1 MLKYA
6 VKPVQTSAV
15 STAARPVSPLGGI
28 AAPKRSVKCH
38 FREEERARQAN
49 PYNTSSSSSGG
60 GGYYSGYNEDPF
72 ESLREG
78 AKDLKAKW
86 DEWPAE
92 DRNSALIYGSG
103 GLLALYIANAVLDA
117 VERVPLVPGLL
128 KFVGLLFSSWFF
140 YRYLLFADGR
150 SDLARNLTLDKIFSR
165 VDDRVDDLSN
175 QAAGAMNRARKSTG
189 NSGSSSSRT
198 SRGTSAY
205 GASELDQ
212 NVSNALHDMEK
223 IADDLRD

>member
-1 MLKYA
+1 VRCY
-6 VKPVQTSAV
+6 
-15 STAARPVSPLGGI
+15 
-28 AAPKRSVKCH
+28 
-38 FREEERARQAN
+38 FREEERARQTTN
-49 PYNTSSSSSGG
+49 PYSSSSSTG

-78 AKDLKAKW
+78 AKDLKRKW

-103 GLLALYIANAVLDA
+103 ALLALYIANAVLDA
-117 VERVPLVPGLL
+117 VERVPLIPGLL

-150 SDLARNLTLDKIFSR
+150 SDLSRNLTLDKIFAR
-165 VDDRVDDLSN
+165 VDDRVDDLSSK
-175 QAAGAMNRARKSTG
+175 AAGAMDRTRRSSGNISTSG
-189 NSGSSSSRT
+189 NSSSGSRT
-198 SRGTSAY
+198 SHGTAAY

-212 NVSNALHDMEK
+212 NVSSALHDMEK
-223 IADDLRD
+223 IADDLRE